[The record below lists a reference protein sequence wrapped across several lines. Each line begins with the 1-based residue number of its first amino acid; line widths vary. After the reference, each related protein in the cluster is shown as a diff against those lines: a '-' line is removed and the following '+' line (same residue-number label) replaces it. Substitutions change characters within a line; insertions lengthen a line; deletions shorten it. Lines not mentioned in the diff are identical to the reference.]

1 MLDRDMLEAYQSRWQ
16 AVNDFE
22 TLEQQQTSIA
32 LRWRQM
38 NALFAMAS
46 ALGLV
51 MRQDETPE
59 NDVAIRRWNRLVEL
73 ILANNLRPSP

>member
-1 MLDRDMLEAYQSRWQ
+1 MLDRDMLEAYRSHWQ

-22 TLEQQQTSIA
+22 TLEQQQTSIE

-46 ALGLV
+46 ALGLM
-51 MRQDETPE
+51 MRHDETPE